1 MCVCAAVPASRG
13 AVPQRLAS
21 VAASQVLR
29 NQPRPCI
36 SFLGRETERVEGLT
50 GVKPLIFL
58 VARAE
63 LHRRPKKFQPFQF
76 STDADACFV
85 LKSGRSKRRYDC
97 HIRVGP
103 GPSAPSAAGHKL
115 SFGRRTDPAAFG
127 TIAAG
132 SVLPARRYSGQPS
145 LVIFST
151 AVATRGACD
160 QLRFTLWPR
169 CPALPLWW
177 QPNRAGAL
185 LPRSKAGQ
193 ATLCVC
199 QNGQ

>member
-21 VAASQVLR
+21 MAESQVLR
-29 NQPRPCI
+29 NQPRPCT
-36 SFLGRETERVEGLT
+36 SFLGGETERVEGLT

-97 HIRVGP
+97 HIRVDCSRSPAWYQRLLSRSVRIRLKADIPTFSFQRLEGGP
-103 GPSAPSAAGHKL
+103 LMLTFDNNGNV
-115 SFGRRTDPAAFG
+115 D
-127 TIAAG
+127 
-132 SVLPARRYSGQPS
+132 PS
-145 LVIFST
+145 LLIPIPSVPPLRTS
-151 AVATRGACD
+151 GAMAD
-160 QLRFTLWPR
+160 SFDFFAWRYAIYAFQHRPVPR
-169 CPALPLWW
+169 
-177 QPNRAGAL
+177 L
-185 LPRSKAGQ
+185 L
-193 ATLCVC
+193 
-199 QNGQ
+199 